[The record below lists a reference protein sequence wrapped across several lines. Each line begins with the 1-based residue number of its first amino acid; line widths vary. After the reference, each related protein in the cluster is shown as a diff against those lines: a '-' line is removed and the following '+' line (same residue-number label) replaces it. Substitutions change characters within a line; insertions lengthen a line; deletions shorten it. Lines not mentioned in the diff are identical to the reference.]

1 MLKFFATALC
11 LFSASCFASSAK
23 FVLEANPQLGQMQLQ
38 KTSDL
43 CYVAEN
49 THKYLSD
56 PQLSQTDKQAIQAG
70 KVFDKSITLD
80 RVKQTLTFLC
90 KVYREDVRANRQSR
104 LHDSDFVKQHFDFY
118 RWSPD
123 KLKADSI
130 ADNSSNEVKQRL
142 LKQIPEEK
150 LFITKYYTKR
160 LQAST
165 VKTAQHNQALYALPF
180 DEQGMT
186 KEQALEKKNLLT
198 RFKYTR
204 QDIINGA
211 LDKQNLAKP
220 LVWLSEDALH
230 DVLLQGTGVL
240 DVDGKI
246 RYFNVHRNN
255 GISYDYALG
264 KTEQKRYWYFAEV
277 PGIMGYGEKIEQKI
291 AVRPHVTFAGNVN
304 DLGLG
309 KLIMISYPLNQQQ
322 TSQLAILA
330 DTGGAFDNNLFQ
342 LDLLVDSYFGWQ
354 DYHAA
359 NKHLPD
365 YANAWIMLLKQ

>member
-1 MLKFFATALC
+1 
-11 LFSASCFASSAK
+11 
-23 FVLEANPQLGQMQLQ
+23 MQLQ